1 MRARQTKVKDK
12 VRQYL
17 SRDRSRAH
25 RSRAGARGDE
35 HMPHCTHL
43 RPPHRE
49 VFDAPLGPEAATTLG
64 LGLAM
69 LLVFFAVMRR
79 LSRATLGTTT

>member
-1 MRARQTKVKDK
+1 MT
-12 VRQYL
+12 
-17 SRDRSRAH
+17 AH
-25 RSRAGARGDE
+25 GLGRVGNE
-35 HMPHCTHL
+35 HMHKYKYCTHS

-49 VFDAPLGPEAATTLG
+49 VFNAPLGPEAATTLG